1 MEKPSQLWDLSPH
14 SLPAPDIRDTTGP
27 SVRSDSNGAKRVA
40 FTWKLPI
47 TASVAL
53 ALGATVLA
61 VGAYVFR
68 QSPPDVVHVP
78 VETSPAGEDSARGGV
93 VFVHV
98 VGAVERPGLVEV
110 PAESRVLDAIEKA
123 GGASANAALEGVN
136 LARIVFDGEQIVV
149 PVAGEGVPLSSTS
162 GSGLIS
168 LSSADLETLDTLP
181 RIGPATAARIIA
193 WREENGPFRSIED
206 LLAISGI
213 GEATLDGLKPLVT
226 P

>member
-14 SLPAPDIRDTTGP
+14 SLPAPDIRDTTGA
-27 SVRSDSNGAKRVA
+27 SVHSDSNGAKRVA

-68 QSPPDVVHVP
+68 QSPPDVVQVP

-149 PVAGEGVPLSSTS
+149 PVAGEGVPLASTS

-213 GEATLDGLKPLVT
+213 GEATLEGLKPLVT

>member
-1 MEKPSQLWDLSPH
+1 MEKQSHLWDLSPS
-14 SLPAPDIRDTTGP
+14 SLPAPDIRDSTGAG
-27 SVRSDSNGAKRVA
+27 VRSEISAAEKVP
-40 FTWKLPI
+40 FTWKLPV

-78 VETSPAGEDSARGGV
+78 VETAPVGEESAQGGV

-123 GGASANAALEGVN
+123 GGASDNAALEGVN

-149 PVAGEGVPLSSTS
+149 PVVGEADTVSGTS

-181 RIGPATAARIIA
+181 RIGPATAARIIS

-213 GEATLDGLKPLVT
+213 GEATLEGLRPLVT